1 MKDIIVFMII
11 ITNHQSFLLDNKWIS
26 GPLIGIPII

>member
-1 MKDIIVFMII
+1 MKDTIAFMII
-11 ITNHQSFLLDNKWIS
+11 IINHQPFLLDNKWIS